1 MFIAEETAGA
11 IVSEMK
17 SVTGRDINLMDD
29 SGIIL
34 ASTDPKRV
42 GQRHAGAEQLLR
54 QGLERLVVRRDDPA
68 AGTRRGV
75 NLPIHMGGRTVGVI
89 GITGEPEQV
98 EPLGS
103 VIKRMTEILLR
114 EARRQEQE
122 ALLEGARQCFIENWL
137 FSDQVNPGD
146 LELRGR
152 LLGIDTTQPWTVV
165 ILEVTAPEQAA
176 DTPEDLREMRNARFL
191 KRIQPYLREEE
202 GALCAVVN
210 QRILLMYHSRG
221 RHALLSSVDR
231 LRTELASAFS
241 AQICGGVSAQGRRG
255 IEVRRCY
262 QEARTACLAARSG
275 GGILFYN
282 QVSLEFLARS
292 IPPAIREDLFRQV
305 FGGCPQKEQEELLE
319 TVRLYF
325 QCDGQVD
332 RMARVLYVHKNT
344 CHYRLQKLKEK
355 TGYSVHNPRE
365 SVLLCLCSLFARLE
379 EA

>member
-1 MFIAEETAGA
+1 MINTTLPQSNTAPVCTTLGSGVWLAFRHIAGTSAPA
-11 IVSEMK
+11 V
-17 SVTGRDINLMDD
+17 
-29 SGIIL
+29 
-34 ASTDPKRV
+34 PP
-42 GQRHAGAEQLLR
+42 
-54 QGLERLVVRRDDPA
+54 PA
-68 AGTRRGV
+68 AGAH
-75 NLPIHMGGRTVGVI
+75 LLS
-89 GITGEPEQV
+89 V
-98 EPLGS
+98 EFC
-103 VIKRMTEILLR
+103 R
-114 EARRQEQE
+114 
-122 ALLEGARQCFIENWL
+122 
-137 FSDQVNPGD
+137 
-146 LELRGR
+146 
-152 LLGIDTTQPWTVV
+152 
-165 ILEVTAPEQAA
+165 
-176 DTPEDLREMRNARFL
+176 
-191 KRIQPYLREEE
+191 
-202 GALCAVVN
+202 
-210 QRILLMYHSRG
+210 RG

-231 LRTELASAFS
+231 LRTELVSAFS

-292 IPPAIREDLFRQV
+292 IPPAIRKDLFRQV